1 MVLIKISNV
10 TKKFG
15 EIKALD
21 SIDLDVI
28 NEEYL
33 CILGPTG
40 AGKTTLLRI
49 IAGLLNPDQGDVY
62 IDGKWMNNVPPEGHN
77 AVYMFQQYALFPHM
91 NVWKNVSFGP
101 LIKNMDKKRID
112 NLTSE
117 ILEMVR
123 LENRK
128 DAYPNELSGGMQ
140 QRVALARGLS
150 SGSRILLLDEPLGA
164 LDARL
169 RVDIR
174 AQLRQLVKDQ
184 KLTAIHVTH
193 DQEEALMIADRIAII
208 RNGEIEQIGTP
219 HETYLNPKSI
229 FVTSFVGGANFF
241 EGNIRDKKHSVYTIE
256 IRGGIKIR
264 VLVENKKLNQKVVIA
279 VRREDILINKKKKSG
294 YNNLSCKIVSS
305 MFVGDMMEYRIRLK
319 NDEVISSRLLLSN
332 IGRKYKIGEQIFAS
346 FSKESCFIFPYPK
359 AGLLKEIE
367 AI

>member
-21 SIDLDVI
+21 SIDLDVM
-28 NEEYL
+28 NGEYL

-101 LIKNMDKKRID
+101 LIKNMDKERID

-241 EGNIRDKKHSVYTIE
+241 EGNIRDKKHSFYTIE

-264 VLVENKKLNQKVVIA
+264 VLV
-279 VRREDILINKKKKSG
+279 
-294 YNNLSCKIVSS
+294 
-305 MFVGDMMEYRIRLK
+305 
-319 NDEVISSRLLLSN
+319 
-332 IGRKYKIGEQIFAS
+332 
-346 FSKESCFIFPYPK
+346 
-359 AGLLKEIE
+359 
-367 AI
+367 